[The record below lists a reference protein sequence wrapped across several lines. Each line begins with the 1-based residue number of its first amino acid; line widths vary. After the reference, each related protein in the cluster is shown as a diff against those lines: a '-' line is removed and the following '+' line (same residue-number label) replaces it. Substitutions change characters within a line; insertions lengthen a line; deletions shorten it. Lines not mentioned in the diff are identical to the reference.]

1 LGKLEYCIKL
11 NGFVKDVHCRGF
23 CCDCKQH
30 ELREYIP
37 PIRVRNM
44 FQAGNDFN
52 PCNYC
57 LTFKGRSAAQQPCR
71 YCVNNLDAEMYV
83 REDNARSDTP
93 RDESNKASRSLKS

>member
-1 LGKLEYCIKL
+1 
-11 NGFVKDVHCRGF
+11 
-23 CCDCKQH
+23 
-30 ELREYIP
+30 
-37 PIRVRNM
+37 M

-83 REDNARSDTP
+83 REDNARSDAP
-93 RDESNKASRSLKS
+93 RGEPLRPAGGASTKD